1 MITLYHFPL
10 SQHSRRVV
18 SLLEEAGIE
27 YQARLINMMEGEHMS
42 ADYMAINPNHQV
54 PSLEDEE
61 VCIYESNAIMR
72 YLCDKFQLN
81 NWYPN
86 AITQRAQV
94 DQWLDWGQCRLGP
107 VVKDIVFNTVFA
119 EKSGLQPDQ
128 SAITKGQESLIELAN
143 ILEKHLSKSQYLAA
157 NHATIADLALAA
169 NMFHLGLAQQ
179 RPNSPAIQAWYD
191 KIANLKGFQKSLP
204 VF

>member
-10 SQHSRRVV
+10 SQHSRRVI
-18 SLLEEAGIE
+18 SLVEEAGIE
-27 YQARLINMMEGEHMS
+27 YQPHFVNMMEGEHMS
-42 ADYMAINPNHQV
+42 TNYMAINPNHQV
-54 PSLEDEE
+54 PSLVDED
-61 VCIYESNAIMR
+61 VCIHESNAIMR

-86 AITQRAQV
+86 AIAQRAKV
-94 DQWLDWGQCRLGP
+94 DQWLDWGQCRFGP
-107 VVKDIVFNTVFA
+107 VVKDIVFNTLFA

-128 SAITKGQESLIELAN
+128 AAVIKGQESLIELAN

-169 NMFHLGLAQQ
+169 NMFHLGLAEQ
-179 RPNSPAIQAWYD
+179 RPDSPAIQAWYD
-191 KIANLKGFQKSLP
+191 RISSLKGFQKSLP